1 MKAWLPNMVLF
12 QFCWIAFVA
21 GAGRGI
27 AWAGFPALLVF
38 AVWQIGTSAWPRADV
53 ALVAIAA
60 VLGFAFDSAFV
71 RAGLIDYPA
80 SAGWHGWA
88 PPWIVGLWMAFALT
102 LNHSLA
108 FLKRKPLAA
117 VVLGA
122 LGGPLAYWV
131 AANAWHAATLV
142 APQSRAL
149 LALALAWGLA
159 TPVLA
164 WIATRLAVRELEAS
178 TA

>member
-12 QFCWIAFVA
+12 QLCWFAFVA
-21 GAGRGI
+21 GAGRDI
-27 AWAGFPALLVF
+27 AWAGFPVLLGFAL
-38 AVWQIGTSAWPRADV
+38 WQIRTGPWPRADI
-53 ALVAIAA
+53 ALMAIAA
-60 VLGFAFDSAFV
+60 ILGFALDSTFV
-71 RAGLIDYPA
+71 RAGLIEYPA
-80 SAGWHGWA
+80 SAGWPGFA
-88 PPWIVGLWMAFALT
+88 PPWIVGLWVAFALT

-108 FLKRKPLAA
+108 FLKRKPVSA

-159 TPVLA
+159 TPMLA
-164 WIATRLAVRELEAS
+164 WAATRLALRELQAR